1 MVIYLSKQKDVPA
14 PAEATHSA
22 ATVLDH
28 SAEWVG
34 RDVDEV
40 TLCGEDDFSD
50 CSVVVN
56 VSSPAV
62 SQLGASTTNGYSL
75 VSPNPSAFSARW
87 QQRASPL
94 KVKIA
99 DDQDDHYDNGAEDDY
114 EGCDEYDEQEDY
126 DQDCEELC
134 HGISRI
140 SVAEQA
146 GGLPEHKGRHVRFNY
161 NSKDEIEE
169 EEGNILISIAHL
181 VRSVQIPKHR
191 QGLESQIVSNVS
203 ILLTFVC
210 SFFPCSRA
218 SERSANSER
227 KASEISRSI

>member
-1 MVIYLSKQKDVPA
+1 MVVYIFEQKDVPA
-14 PAEATHSA
+14 PAETTSSA
-22 ATVLDH
+22 VTVLDH

-40 TLCGEDDFSD
+40 ALCGDDDFSD

-62 SQLGASTTNGYSL
+62 AQFGVSTTNAYSM
-75 VSPNPSAFSARW
+75 VSPNPNAFSARW

-99 DDQDDHYDNGAEDDY
+99 DDQDDHYDNDAEDDY

-140 SVAEQA
+140 SVAEHA

-161 NSKDEIEE
+161 NSQDEIEE
-169 EEGNILISIAHL
+169 EEGNVLAHL
-181 VRSVQIPKHR
+181 IRLVQIPKHR
-191 QGLESQIVSNVS
+191 QSLGSHIV
-203 ILLTFVC
+203 
-210 SFFPCSRA
+210 
-218 SERSANSER
+218 
-227 KASEISRSI
+227 